1 MRRVQVKSD
10 DVIGVEV
17 AKSDSLG
24 GFAHQT
30 APNYQ
35 RVNACTLPFAAV
47 KSAKPLERSP
57 LRTQLSYIPAVLLTL
72 AALRLF

>member
-1 MRRVQVKSD
+1 MRREQVKSD

-35 RVNACTLPFAAV
+35 MVNACTLPFAAV
-47 KSAKPLERSP
+47 KSANSSSEARSERNY
-57 LRTQLSYIPAVLLTL
+57 RTFLQSC
-72 AALRLF
+72 

>member
-1 MRRVQVKSD
+1 MRRGQVKSD

-47 KSAKPLERSP
+47 KSMNPSREARSARNY
-57 LRTQLSYIPAVLLTL
+57 RTFLQSC
-72 AALRLF
+72 